1 MTARRG
7 YKRIIALLL
16 VSALP
21 IGTALT
27 ASPSASAATCESGSS
42 PSAKIL
48 TKRAVYVG
56 NKGNRVYGQAGGTI
70 QVKVGSSWTTTGS
83 LTVTGTA
90 GAGVVF
96 ANVSMAVGVSVSYA
110 RQTTTEAAYSW
121 KVPKT
126 QNTGWVERG
135 NYGWT
140 GKYEQYYFKAPC
152 KRVLTGT
159 GSYKGATSIPWFIHS

>member
-1 MTARRG
+1 M
-7 YKRIIALLL
+7 
-16 VSALP
+16 
-21 IGTALT
+21 
-27 ASPSASAATCESGSS
+27 
-42 PSAKIL
+42 
-48 TKRAVYVG
+48 
-56 NKGNRVYGQAGGTI
+56 
-70 QVKVGSSWTTTGS
+70 GSSWTTTGS

-96 ANVSMAVGVSVSYA
+96 ANVSMAVGISVSYA

-126 QNTGWVERG
+126 QKTGWVERG

-140 GKYEQYYFKAPC
+140 GRYEQYYFKAPC
-152 KRVLTGT
+152 KRVVTGT